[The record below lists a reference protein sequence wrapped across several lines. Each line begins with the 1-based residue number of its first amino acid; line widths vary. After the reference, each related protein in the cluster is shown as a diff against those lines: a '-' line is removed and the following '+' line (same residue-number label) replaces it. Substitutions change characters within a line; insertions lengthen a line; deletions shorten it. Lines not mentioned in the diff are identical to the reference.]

1 MTVASDRLVSRIGR
15 LMLITALLIALP
27 VSVVSSK
34 GLAPAFILAVL
45 GALLS
50 LDLSGVRNLIASHR
64 SRLAVGGALLAFVG
78 YGMLSAFWSV
88 DPARSL
94 KVALTLGAVLLGGV
108 ALLAAIRHS
117 NARARY
123 LLRQACLIGF
133 GITLALLAFEY
144 ATGATLNR
152 IARFGA
158 VNRDLPLADMN
169 FIKPAASLLGV
180 FLFPI
185 AAIAL
190 SSGRRLLAAA
200 AVLGSLAAIV
210 FVSVSS
216 AAIAAGAGL
225 FAALLYMLFRRWAL
239 RLAAFSVCMIAILMP
254 VIPNLM
260 PPLQTHYTYDNPF
273 PNSAMHRF
281 RTWQFTAE
289 RIAEK
294 PVLGWGLDSSRHVP
308 GGNTEVEV
316 FVTEPDGSNIQFVEQ
331 LMPLHPHNWFL
342 QIWLELGAVGMA
354 MLAAV
359 LVLLLQWIGSVG
371 RSRAQT
377 ALLFG
382 QAVAIIG
389 TASLSFGAW
398 QNWWLG
404 AVFLSFAF
412 AATVEHDDGGRETV

>member
-1 MTVASDRLVSRIGR
+1 MTAETDGQLSRIGR
-15 LMLITALLIALP
+15 LLLTIALLIALP

-50 LDLSGVRNLIASHR
+50 LDITGVRNLIASHR
-64 SRLAVGGALLAFVG
+64 SRLAVGCALLAFVG

-94 KVALTLGAVLLGGV
+94 RVALTLGAVLLGGV
-108 ALLAAIRHS
+108 VLLAAIRHADS
-117 NARARY
+117 RARY

-133 GITLALLAFEY
+133 GVTLALLVFEY

-152 IARFGA
+152 IVRFGS
-158 VNRDLPLADMN
+158 VNRDLVLADMN

-180 FLFPI
+180 FLFPV

-190 SSGRRLLAAA
+190 STGRRLMALAV
-200 AVLGSLAAIV
+200 VLASFASII

-216 AAIAAGAGL
+216 AAIAAAAGL
-225 FAALLYMLFRRWAL
+225 FAVFLYLLFRRGAL
-239 RLAAFSVCMIAILMP
+239 RIAAFFVCLVAVLMP
-254 VIPNLM
+254 VIPNQL

-281 RTWQFTAE
+281 RTWQFAAE

-308 GGNTEVEV
+308 GGNIEVKV
-316 FVTEPDGSNIQFVEQ
+316 YVTEPDGSHIQFVEQ

-404 AVFLSFAF
+404 AIFLSFAF
-412 AATVEHDDGGRETV
+412 AATVEHNDGGRETV